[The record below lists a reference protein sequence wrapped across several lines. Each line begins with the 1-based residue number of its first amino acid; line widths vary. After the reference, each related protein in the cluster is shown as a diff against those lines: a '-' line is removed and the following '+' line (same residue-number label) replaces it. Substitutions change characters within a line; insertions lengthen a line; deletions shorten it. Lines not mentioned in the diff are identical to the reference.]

1 MLLHFI
7 GILFCIFST
16 MVHCDLQRVIV
27 KGKLMCGDKP
37 AANIAL
43 KLVDIDIGSDDV
55 LDKKTTDKEGNF
67 IVDGKTSEM
76 SNIDPILKIYH
87 ECADYLPC
95 QRRWKIEIPEQYINH
110 EGSKNLKIMDLG
122 TWNLE
127 AHLKEDINCF

>member
-1 MLLHFI
+1 MYAIRRYRKNAAALHWRFVLHFLND
-7 GILFCIFST
+7 GPLRSA
-16 MVHCDLQRVIV
+16 
-27 KGKLMCGDKP
+27 K
-37 AANIAL
+37 
-43 KLVDIDIGSDDV
+43 DIGSDDV

-76 SNIDPILKIYH
+76 TNIDPILKIYH
-87 ECADYLPC
+87 DCVDYLPC
-95 QRRWKIEIPEQYINH
+95 QRRWKIKIPKQYINH